1 METTVINFQ
10 DFKKKFK
17 KTQIGP
23 IDLEIKAGK
32 ITALCGRS
40 GSGKS
45 VILNSIIG
53 AIKKYKGNIF
63 FNSVNRRKRRSYLQ
77 NSLFGFY
84 TQMDFSLYD
93 ISAYSF
99 LKLICLSFN
108 IEKNKIKEEI
118 EYWMTYFGLWEE
130 RNKKVKN
137 FSWGMKN
144 RMNLI
149 MCFIKRAEIII
160 LDEPG
165 ANLDSYWRNK
175 IKNLLKEHKK
185 MGKTVI
191 ITAHNIDE
199 IWDIIDDY
207 IILEEGQKIF
217 QGSQKELNIY
227 NKYKLFLDKKFSV
240 EKFKDF
246 LKEKN
251 IKSFRYNED
260 ENSIV
265 FATNSLK
272 EINWIFLYFIGLAN
286 PILNLVKLPI
296 NMESINKAIEDNQN
310 NKTKIKS

>member
-1 METTVINFQ
+1 MEKIVINFQ
-10 DFKKKFK
+10 NFEKKFK
-17 KTQIGP
+17 RTKIGP
-23 IDLEIKAGK
+23 IDLQINEGN

-63 FNSVNRRKRRSYLQ
+63 FADENRRKRKSYLQ

-108 IEKNKIKEEI
+108 IEKDKIKEEI
-118 EYWMTYFGLWEE
+118 EYWMTYFGLWED
-130 RNKKVKN
+130 RDKKVKN

-149 MCFIKRAEIII
+149 MCFIKRTEIII

-175 IKNLLKEHKK
+175 IKNLLKDYKK
-185 MGKTVI
+185 EGKTVI
-191 ITAHNIDE
+191 ISAHNIDE

-207 IILEEGQKIF
+207 VILGDGLKIF
-217 QGSQKELNIY
+217 QGSNQELNIY
-227 NKYKLFLDKKFSV
+227 NKYKLFLDKKFDV
-240 EKFKDF
+240 DKFKEF
-246 LKEKN
+246 LKQKN
-251 IKSFRYNED
+251 IKSFKYNDD

-272 EINWIFLYFIGLAN
+272 EINWVFLYFIGLAN
-286 PILNLVKLPI
+286 PILNLIKLPI
-296 NMESINKAIEDNQN
+296 NMESINKAIEDN
-310 NKTKIKS
+310 KVKK